1 MNKFNKILMSSLSS
15 LCVFLSAANAMADE
29 TEEKNATSEAGAI
42 LFRIENIKPVQ
53 NKDGIVDKCTFVV
66 TTYNRMEKGIREAKL
81 NFTWQDNISAKY
93 TINGNDIEVNKGKEA
108 QTTVSTEVTLT
119 NIMPHRQKS
128 FEASVNTDKCFL
140 LFDNLQYT
148 VSSCANEGD
157 KIERKNNGRSM
168 NNNSKS
174 QENNTSVGSCANN
187 FDYIDSQNPEYYSEF
202 KDVPESVIAE
212 QVENEKNIEVEKIT
226 TGYGKLMG
234 EFSKISDILSAIK

>member
-1 MNKFNKILMSSLSS
+1 MNKFNKILMSSLSA
-15 LCVFLSAANAMADE
+15 LCVFSYAANAMAEE
-29 TEEKNATSEAGAI
+29 TEENNATSEAGAI

-66 TTYNRMEKGIREAKL
+66 TTFNRMEKGIREAKL

-93 TINGNDIEVNKGKEA
+93 TIDGNDIKVNQGNEA

-119 NIMPHRQKS
+119 NIPPHRQKS
-128 FEASVNTDKCFL
+128 FEASVETNKCFL

-148 VSSCANEGD
+148 VSSCANDGD
-157 KIERKNNGRSM
+157 KIERKNSGKSV
-168 NNNSKS
+168 NSYSNS
-174 QENNTSVGSCANN
+174 QNNNTSSGGCANN

-212 QVENEKNIEVEKIT
+212 QIESEKNSEVEKIN
-226 TGYGKLMG
+226 TGYGELMSD
-234 EFSKISDILSAIK
+234 FHKINDVLGAIK